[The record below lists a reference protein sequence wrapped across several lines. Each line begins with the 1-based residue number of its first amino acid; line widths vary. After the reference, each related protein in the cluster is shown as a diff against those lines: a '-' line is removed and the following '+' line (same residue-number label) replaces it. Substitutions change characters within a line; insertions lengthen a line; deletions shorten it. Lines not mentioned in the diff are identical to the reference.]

1 MTAPTYTHEF
11 EDLLKAESEKAEA
24 MSILHIRSHEYF
36 NKLSVGINI
45 PVIILSSI
53 VGFLSPLSLFDKQ
66 SILLGALSILIAIA
80 KTIDSYMD
88 YTKRTEFHR
97 VVSLNYAKISKF
109 IQVQLALE
117 KECRINAKDL
127 LDYITQDLQN
137 LKDQEPIIPAK
148 VIQYFNLKYEQET
161 TAKPSITN
169 GLTSVKINKS
179 TLTPE
184 AFPID
189 LPIIV
194 PPSSPITE
202 SVKPSKKP
210 VWK

>member
-1 MTAPTYTHEF
+1 MTEPTYTNEF
-11 EDLLKAESEKAEA
+11 ETLLKQESEKAEA
-24 MSILHIRSHEYF
+24 MSILHIRSHEHF
-36 NKLSVGINI
+36 NRLSVGINI

-66 SILLGALSILIAIA
+66 AILLGAISIIIAIG
-80 KTIDSYMD
+80 KTVDSYMD

-127 LDYITQDLQN
+127 LEYITQDLQN
-137 LKDQEPIIPAK
+137 LKDQEPMIPSK
-148 VIQYFNLKYEQET
+148 VVLEFNTKYGHET

-189 LPIIV
+189 LPTIV
-194 PPSSPITE
+194 PPPSPVAE
-202 SVKPSKKP
+202 SVKPTKKP

>member
-1 MTAPTYTHEF
+1 MTQPTFTNEF

-24 MSILHIRSHEYF
+24 MSILHIWSHQYF
-36 NKLSVGINI
+36 NKLSIGINI

-66 SILLGALSILIAIA
+66 AILLGGFSILIAIA

-88 YTKRTEFHR
+88 FTKRTEFHR
-97 VVSLNYAKISKF
+97 VISLNYSKISKF

-127 LDYITQDLQN
+127 LEYITQDLQN
-137 LKDQEPIIPAK
+137 LKDQEPLIPSK
-148 VIQYFNLKYEQET
+148 VINRFNFKYQNET

-169 GLTSVKINKS
+169 GLTVVKINKS
-179 TLTPE
+179 LLTPE
-184 AFPID
+184 AFPLAEVTQDTIANE
-189 LPIIV
+189 II
-194 PPSSPITE
+194 
-202 SVKPSKKP
+202 KPTKKP
-210 VWK
+210 LWK

>member
-1 MTAPTYTHEF
+1 MTELTFTSEF

-53 VGFLSPLSLFDKQ
+53 VGFLSPLTLFDKQ
-66 SILLGALSILIAIA
+66 TILLGAMSIIIAIA

-97 VVSLNYAKISKF
+97 VVSLNYSKISKM

-127 LDYITQDLQN
+127 LEYITQDLQN
-137 LKDQEPIIPAK
+137 LKDQEPLI
-148 VIQYFNLKYEQET
+148 
-161 TAKPSITN
+161 PSIIWIYIWW
-169 GLTSVKINKS
+169 S
-179 TLTPE
+179 
-184 AFPID
+184 
-189 LPIIV
+189 
-194 PPSSPITE
+194 
-202 SVKPSKKP
+202 
-210 VWK
+210 

>member
-1 MTAPTYTHEF
+1 MTQPTFTNEF

-24 MSILHIRSHEYF
+24 MSILHIWSHQYF
-36 NKLSVGINI
+36 NKLSIGINI

-66 SILLGALSILIAIA
+66 AILLGGFSILIAIA

-88 YTKRTEFHR
+88 FTKRTEFHR
-97 VVSLNYAKISKF
+97 VISLNYSKISKF

-127 LDYITQDLQN
+127 LEYITQDLQN
-137 LKDQEPIIPAK
+137 LKDQEPLIPSK
-148 VIQYFNLKYEQET
+148 VINRFNFKYQNET

-169 GLTSVKINKS
+169 GLTVVKINKS
-179 TLTPE
+179 LLTPE
-184 AFPID
+184 TFPLAEVTQD
-189 LPIIV
+189 TLANEII
-194 PPSSPITE
+194 
-202 SVKPSKKP
+202 KPTKKP
-210 VWK
+210 LWK

>member
-1 MTAPTYTHEF
+1 MTQPNFTPEF

-66 SILLGALSILIAIA
+66 SILLGAISILIAIG

-137 LKDQEPIIPAK
+137 LKDQEPMIPAK
-148 VIQYFNLKYEQET
+148 VINLFNQQYAHET

-179 TLTPE
+179 SLTPQE
-184 AFPID
+184 FFPVD
-189 LPIIV
+189 LPV
-194 PPSSPITE
+194 PPPTPVAE
-202 SVKPSKKP
+202 SVKPTKKP